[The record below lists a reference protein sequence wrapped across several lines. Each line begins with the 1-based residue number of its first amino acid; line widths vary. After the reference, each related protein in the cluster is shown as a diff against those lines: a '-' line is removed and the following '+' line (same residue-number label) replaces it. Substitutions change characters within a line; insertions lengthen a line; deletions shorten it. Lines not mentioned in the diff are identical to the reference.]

1 MIEFITWI
9 HAKWLYDS
17 NPDALSS
24 WKKETVTFHFSVK
37 DRSRRNCHRILWIW
51 VISLSSIRIIVKKF
65 HEFRHE
71 SNAISS
77 TPFTDRAFQR
87 ERASRHNLFT
97 TWKAGGKAGGR
108 EDAKGINT
116 NEGSCQRM
124 QLCHSMDKTIE
135 RKSVSLLE
143 AERFSLQT
151 WRTIYISTSSLA
163 SPRHFPFFFFL
174 RIYDLTGCS
183 KAARYALEETDRFN

>member
-151 WRTIYISTSSLA
+151 WRTILHFHIQSCLSS
-163 SPRHFPFFFFL
+163 PFSIFFFL

>member
-1 MIEFITWI
+1 M
-9 HAKWLYDS
+9 
-17 NPDALSS
+17 
-24 WKKETVTFHFSVK
+24 
-37 DRSRRNCHRILWIW
+37 
-51 VISLSSIRIIVKKF
+51 KKF

-71 SNAISS
+71 SNAISP

-87 ERASRHNLFT
+87 ERASRHNLFM
-97 TWKAGGKAGGR
+97 TWSKAGGKAGGR
-108 EDAKGINT
+108 EDARGINT

-135 RKSVSLLE
+135 RESVSLLE

-151 WRTIYISTSSLA
+151 WRTILHFHIQCCLSS
-163 SPRHFPFFFFL
+163 PFSIFFFL